1 MQDPKEQDRMTEA
14 MSWNMILHTK
24 NGNTGKHSYKVKYWP
39 SLRMA
44 MIKAATEGE
53 EETEVDAQKGSKE
66 PARQGQCKCE
76 HVRQKETVGK
86 TSRTKQPRIAAGR
99 RR

>member
-1 MQDPKEQDRMTEA
+1 MTGA
-14 MSWNMILHTK
+14 MFWNMILHTK

-53 EETEVDAQKGSKE
+53 EEAEVDAKKG
-66 PARQGQCKCE
+66 QGNQ
-76 HVRQKETVGK
+76 RD
-86 TSRTKQPRIAAGR
+86 RD
-99 RR
+99 